1 MVLVDVVDDVVVLGS
16 VGVDSATSV
25 VIAAGTDAAA
35 SDGVALPVA
44 RLVQP
49 VVTRTS
55 PVTQTLDRRDMT

>member
-1 MVLVDVVDDVVVLGS
+1 VVLVDVVDDVVVLGG

-25 VIAAGTDAAA
+25 VIAEGTDAAA
-35 SDGVALPVA
+35 SDGVAPPAA

-55 PVTQTLDRRDMT
+55 PVIQILDRRAMT